1 MPTRRLA
8 RITGATLAFLL
19 VAAVGSVIG
28 QRYFGPKT
36 ITAYFTS
43 ATGIYPGDEVRVV
56 GVKVG
61 TITDIVPQG
70 DRTAVVLKV
79 DYGVAVPAAANAV
92 IVAQSLVAARYV
104 QLTPPYVG
112 GDVMVDGG
120 TIPLEKTAI
129 PVEWDSVKEQLTR
142 LATELG
148 PHGGVSDTSVSRFIN
163 SAANA
168 LGDNGAKL
176 RQTLTEL
183 SGVGRVLA
191 EGGGNIVDIIRNL
204 QAFISTLRSS
214 NEQIVEFQGR
224 LATLTSVLD
233 GSRSDLDAAL
243 TNISDV
249 VGQVQRFISGS
260 RDQTAEQIH
269 RLAAVTQNLVDN
281 QTDLEQVLHVA
292 PTAIANTYNMFDPRT
307 GNAAGVFTL
316 NNLSNPK
323 AFLCNQIG
331 ALENVTA
338 AETAKLCNLYL
349 GPGLDT
355 VSLNNIPLPLNPFL
369 MSTPPA
375 SKLIYTDPALIPGN
389 EGTAPGPLDPPSV
402 SAYTGSGDV
411 PPPPGFLP
419 SQPQNLEDL
428 MAPSGSG
435 IDTGQHSAGEP
446 PPSLLPAEMPPGPA
460 PVDAGTPS
468 S

>member
-1 MPTRRLA
+1 MAERYRL
-8 RITGATLAFLL
+8 R
-19 VAAVGSVIG
+19 
-28 QRYFGPKT
+28 
-36 ITAYFTS
+36 
-43 ATGIYPGDEVRVV
+43 
-56 GVKVG
+56 
-61 TITDIVPQG
+61 
-70 DRTAVVLKV
+70 
-79 DYGVAVPAAANAV
+79 
-92 IVAQSLVAARYV
+92 
-104 QLTPPYVG
+104 
-112 GDVMVDGG
+112 
-120 TIPLEKTAI
+120 KTAI

-191 EGGGNIVDIIRNL
+191 EGGGGNIVDIIRNL

-331 ALENVTA
+331 ALEKNVTA
-338 AETAKLCNLYL
+338 AETAKKLCNLYL

-369 MSTPPA
+369 MSTPPPA

-402 SAYTGSGDV
+402 SAYTGGSGDV

-419 SQPQNLEDL
+419 SQPQKNLEDL

-460 PVDAGTPS
+460 PVDAGTPPS